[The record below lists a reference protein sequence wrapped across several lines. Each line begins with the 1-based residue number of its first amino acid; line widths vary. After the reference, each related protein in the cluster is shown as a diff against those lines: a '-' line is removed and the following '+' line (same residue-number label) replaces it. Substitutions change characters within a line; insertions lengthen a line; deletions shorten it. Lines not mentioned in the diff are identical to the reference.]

1 MLHIELYFIQAYR
14 ETVPFQ
20 AFLIREILGK
30 VQATLLQGHYLF
42 LVNCCIMAQLSILV
56 QIRGFEHLFRA
67 KHNCTQMK

>member
-42 LVNCCIMAQLSILV
+42 LVNCCILAQ
-56 QIRGFEHLFRA
+56 QFRSDVLNIFLEQNIIA
-67 KHNCTQMK
+67 HR